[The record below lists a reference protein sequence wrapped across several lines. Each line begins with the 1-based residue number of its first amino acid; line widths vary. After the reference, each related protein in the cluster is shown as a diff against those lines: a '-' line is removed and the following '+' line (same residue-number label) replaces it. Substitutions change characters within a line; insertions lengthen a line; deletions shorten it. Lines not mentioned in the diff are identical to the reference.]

1 MDPLKLPNRLIMSIN
16 SCPISKSIYRQV
28 MFFGISPPHALYTKT
43 YPTLKILSLTH
54 RAYIMSANIYM
65 VIQGKY
71 CHRRI
76 FIGWLRDFK
85 WFQYGGKIFSF
96 QTSNISSKIRQK
108 LTSLSCYV
116 VETLFLETG
125 KETYV

>member
-1 MDPLKLPNRLIMSIN
+1 M
-16 SCPISKSIYRQV
+16 
-28 MFFGISPPHALYTKT
+28 G
-43 YPTLKILSLTH
+43 
-54 RAYIMSANIYM
+54 ANIYM
-65 VIQGKY
+65 VIKGKH

-85 WFQYGGKIFSF
+85 WFQYGGKILSF

-108 LTSLSCYV
+108 LRSLSCYV